1 MKGKKISGAKAILV
15 LFLIA
20 ILLVMVVFIV
30 KKVMEKKNIPNNG
43 ESNQTTNVNNNNNQN
58 KQPIANTNSDQ
69 QVQKEENN
77 IPTPKIDENGNI
89 IESNVDIVERE
100 IENYDEE
107 KNFNIDGKEHRVS
120 LVYGDLNP
128 GDGEKLIYTRIY
140 VDDQLVD
147 NITSLV
153 NKNDS
158 TKNLKNRLEVSELT
172 GSDNNKYIAII
183 FKAPT
188 KKNDDIYL
196 IVANLKRE
204 KITNVLL
211 QSGTTEITVNGESNY
226 DVASNYVEYV
236 KDLRQ
241 TPETFEGV
249 TYDTA
254 GRYRITVN
262 NNSIE
267 NKIQKGYKVD
277 EVEFN

>member
-30 KKVMEKKNIPNNG
+30 KKVMEKKSIPNNG
-43 ESNQTTNVNNNNNQN
+43 EINQTTNVNNNN
-58 KQPIANTNSDQ
+58 SQ
-69 QVQKEENN
+69 QVQPAENN

-89 IESNVDIVERE
+89 IESNVDVVERE

-107 KNFNIDGKEHRVS
+107 KTVNIDGKEHRIS

-153 NKNDS
+153 NKNDN

-172 GSDNNKYIAII
+172 GNDNNKYIAII

-188 KKNDDIYL
+188 KKNDDVFL
-196 IVANLKRE
+196 IVSNLKRE
-204 KITNVLL
+204 KIANVLL
-211 QSGTTEITVNGESNY
+211 QDGTTEITVNGESNY
-226 DVASNYVEYV
+226 DVASSYVEYV
-236 KDLRQ
+236 KDLRK

-249 TYDTA
+249 AYDTA